1 MKIAILGDI
10 HANLEA
16 LQTVL
21 ADAESEQVNEY
32 LSVGDIVG
40 YGPNPKE
47 CLHIIRD
54 QLKCPCVRGNHD
66 HLASANLSTM
76 SFNPIAAE
84 AIGWTREQLDDADKK
99 FLADLRLVRLVHDF
113 TLVHA
118 TLDMPQSWG
127 YVFDRLAA
135 ASSMSYQTTSICFFG
150 HTHVPL
156 AFIKEGPV
164 RTEHGWSTV
173 EIKPGCRY
181 FINVGSIGQPR
192 DGNPK
197 TSYVIYDTDAKRIQI
212 KRLDYD
218 IAAVQYKIRQAGL
231 PDKLAVRLGLGK

>member
-1 MKIAILGDI
+1 
-10 HANLEA
+10 
-16 LQTVL
+16 
-21 ADAESEQVNEY
+21 
-32 LSVGDIVG
+32 
-40 YGPNPKE
+40 
-47 CLHIIRD
+47 
-54 QLKCPCVRGNHD
+54 
-66 HLASANLSTM
+66 
-76 SFNPIAAE
+76 
-84 AIGWTREQLDDADKK
+84 
-99 FLADLRLVRLVHDF
+99 
-113 TLVHA
+113 
-118 TLDMPQSWG
+118 MPQSWG

-135 ASSMSYQTTSICFFG
+135 ASSMSYQTTSVCFFG

-164 RTEHGWSTV
+164 RTEHGWNTV

-197 TSYVIYDTDAKRIQI
+197 TGYVIYDTDAKRVQI